1 MSTAVLS
8 AQRVAVRRFAVVGTL
23 AVAVVTAAATPAL
36 AHENEVIRFGSFL
49 GGLTHPVLGLD
60 HLLAMLA
67 VGIVS
72 AQIGGR
78 AIWTVPSTFVGVM
91 AVGGITGLATGIV
104 PMTLVEG
111 AIGGSV
117 LLLGIVIALARALPV
132 RAAMAAVAFFAFFHG
147 YAHGVETP
155 SIAGPVRYALG
166 FLTGTALIHLVGVLI
181 GDVARRYRIGASVL
195 RVGGAAAAVV
205 GGLFV
210 VGVL

>member
-1 MSTAVLS
+1 MTATGIAGTATLRRSGTIGACAGALLVL
-8 AQRVAVRRFAVVGTL
+8 L
-23 AVAVVTAAATPAL
+23 AAPAL
-36 AHENEVIRFGSFL
+36 AHENEVIRFGSYL

-60 HLLAMLA
+60 HLLAMLS

-78 AIWTVPSTFVGVM
+78 AIWTVPATFVGVM
-91 AVGGITGLATGIV
+91 AVGGLAGLASDAI
-104 PMTLVEG
+104 PMGLVEG

-117 LLLGIVIALARALPV
+117 LLLGAVIALARALSV

-181 GDVARRYRIGASVL
+181 GDVARRYPAGATALRIG
-195 RVGGAAAAVV
+195 GGAIAVV
-205 GGLFV
+205 GGLFL